1 MKKNKYEAPT
11 VELFPMES
19 TATLCGSFIEGGS
32 DAPGYGN
39 GGSFGAA
46 ASGRAGYGTGTNY
59 SASSSDLEEMIND
72 ILTY

>member
-1 MKKNKYEAPT
+1 MKKNKYAAPT

-19 TATLCGSFIEGGS
+19 TVTCLSGSLASPGFDEGVS
-32 DAPGYGN
+32 Y
-39 GGSFGAA
+39 GAA